1 MTIQTPQ
8 HLVSLRRVAP
18 ALATLAAL
26 AAFASTAAADAI
38 VAHPDQLHFQPF
50 SYVPPKAT
58 DHRVKLASGAVA
70 YLVPDHTTPLVT
82 VTVIMRLGGQ
92 LDPAG
97 KEGLAIATGSQLTR
111 SGTAT
116 MTAEQVEARVAAL
129 GATLESGIGGGF
141 GGTGV
146 PVTTSESRASIT
158 VLSKDLD
165 EGLGLLTACLRAP
178 AFQADRFKLWKD
190 QWLQGMKARNDE
202 SSSIEE
208 REWSMLQAG
217 EQHWSNHISTK
228 ASIEGLTIEDMRTFQ
243 KRYVGPRN
251 FVLAVS
257 GDFDRAAMVKR
268 LDKAFSGWPTPGERP
283 APPAGPAPGAARA
296 GWFMV
301 DKDVNQGRVS
311 IGLPTI
317 DRYDPDYAA
326 ARIMNDILGG
336 GGFTSWLVN
345 RIRSDEGLAYSVNS
359 SLSGGTYYPASWRV
373 GYQSKVRSVAYATQL
388 AFEQIRRMR
397 DSLVTDDELKTSREK
412 FIQSLPVQ
420 FETAG
425 AIAGVL
431 AADEATGRYEKDP
444 NYYADYG
451 KRLGS
456 VTAADVQRV
465 ARRLL
470 DPAKMT
476 VLMVG
481 NAKDMLLG
489 DPKHD
494 ASIPKLAGG
503 PPTMLP
509 LRDPF
514 TMRPMVVPTTLPATP
529 STTSPNNR
537 ATESNATK

>member
-1 MTIQTPQ
+1 MTRQ
-8 HLVSLRRVAP
+8 HVSSKPRVA
-18 ALATLAAL
+18 LAAL
-26 AAFASTAAADAI
+26 AVAALFTVASPVRTVRADEI
-38 VAHPDQLHFQPF
+38 VSHPDKLTFQPF
-50 SYVPPKAT
+50 SYVAPKAA
-58 DHRVKLASGAVA
+58 DHRVKLGSGVAA

-82 VTVIMRLGGQ
+82 ITVIMRMGSPLE
-92 LDPAG
+92 PAG
-97 KEGLAIATGSQLTR
+97 KEGLASATASQLTR
-111 SGTAT
+111 GGTAS
-116 MTAEQVEARVAAL
+116 MTAEQVEARVAQL
-129 GATLESGIGGGF
+129 GATLESGVGGGF
-141 GGTGV
+141 GGGFFGGGV
-146 PVTTSESRASIT
+146 PLTNAEGRASVT
-158 VLSKDLD
+158 VLAKDLD
-165 EGLGLLTACLRAP
+165 EGLGLLTACLRSP
-178 AFQADRFKLWKD
+178 AFQADRLKLWKD
-190 QWLQGMKARNDE
+190 QQLQAMKSRNDE
-202 SSSIEE
+202 SSNIEE
-208 REWSMLQAG
+208 REWNVLQNGAD
-217 EQHWSNHISTK
+217 HWSNHFTTK
-228 ASIEGLTIEDMRTFQ
+228 ASIEGLSADDLKAFQ

-251 FVLAVS
+251 FVVAVS
-257 GDFDRAAMVKR
+257 GDFDRATMVKR
-268 LDKAFSGWPTPGERP
+268 LEKAFSGWPTAGERP
-283 APPAGPAPGAARA
+283 PAPAAPAPRAAHA

-359 SLSGGTYYPASWRV
+359 SLPGGAYYPASWRLV
-373 GYQSKVRSVAYATQL
+373 YQSKVRSVAYATQL

-397 DSLVTDDELKTSREK
+397 DTLVTAEELQASREK
-412 FIQSLPVQ
+412 FVQSLPVQ

-425 AIAGVL
+425 SIAGVL

-444 NYYADYG
+444 SYYADYA
-451 KRLGS
+451 KRLNA
-456 VTAADVQRV
+456 VTPADVQRV

-470 DPAKMT
+470 DPARMS

-503 PPTMLP
+503 ALTMLP

-514 TMRPMVVPTTLPATP
+514 TMKPMEA
-529 STTSPNNR
+529 
-537 ATESNATK
+537 AATK

>member
-1 MTIQTPQ
+1 MTIQTPSRSFCAAM
-8 HLVSLRRVAP
+8 LAGCLLAP
-18 ALATLAAL
+18 
-26 AAFASTAAADAI
+26 AAFAADAGGI
-38 VAHPDQLHFQPF
+38 VAHPDQLTYRPF
-50 SYVPPKAT
+50 TYTPPKAA
-58 DHRVKLASGAVA
+58 DHRVKLGSGAVA
-70 YLVPDHTTPLVT
+70 YLVSDHATPLVT
-82 VTVIMRLGGQ
+82 ITVIMRMGGQ

-97 KEGLAIATGSQLTR
+97 KEGLASATANQLTK

-129 GATLESGIGGGF
+129 GATLDSGNGGGF
-141 GGTGV
+141 GGGFFGGGV
-146 PVTTSESRASIT
+146 PLSSSESRASVT

-165 EGLGLLTACLRAP
+165 EGLGLLTACLKAP
-178 AFQADRFKLWKD
+178 AFQADRLKLWKD
-190 QWLQGMKARNDE
+190 QQLQAMKGRNDE
-202 SSSIEE
+202 SGSIEE
-208 REWSMLQAG
+208 REWAVLQNGA
-217 EQHWSNHISTK
+217 EHWSNHFTTK
-228 ASIEGLTIEDMRTFQ
+228 ASIEGLTADDLRACQ

-257 GDFDRAAMVKR
+257 GDFDRAEMTKK
-268 LDKAFSGWPTPGERP
+268 LEKALAGWPSAGEHPP
-283 APPAGPAPGAARA
+283 APPAPAAGSSRA

-359 SLSGGTYYPASWRV
+359 SLPGGVYYPASWRLV
-373 GYQSKVRSVAYATQL
+373 YQSKVRSVAYATQL

-397 DSLVTDDELKTSREK
+397 DSLVTAEELQASREK
-412 FIQSLPVQ
+412 FVQSLPVQ

-444 NYYADYG
+444 SYYADYG
-451 KRLGS
+451 KRLS
-456 VTAADVQRV
+456 AVTVADVQRV

-470 DPAKMT
+470 DPAKMS

-489 DPKHD
+489 DPKHE
-494 ASIPKLAGG
+494 ASIPKLAGAS
-503 PPTMLP
+503 PVMLP

-514 TMRPMVVPTTLPATP
+514 TMKA
-529 STTSPNNR
+529 
-537 ATESNATK
+537 AESAATK